1 MVVIGWE
8 SYDPWTT
15 TSQHV
20 SMLTFAAL
28 TSVQN
33 LTILQR
39 KCMYYVVTWTTT
51 SRTPVQTASTSVPTA
66 KTLED
71 IVR

>member
-1 MVVIGWE
+1 MVVVGLG

-20 SMLTFAAL
+20 NMLSFAAL
-28 TSVQN
+28 TSVQ
-33 LTILQR
+33 TKQR
-39 KCMYYVVTWTTT
+39 KCMYYVVTWTTI
-51 SRTPVQTASTSVPTA
+51 SRTCVQTASTSVPTV